1 MKPAPLNGLTGGFW
15 KALATVYLLKPVKQ
29 ADLLDAL
36 HLSLGYNKQ
45 KDAIITRYTV
55 EEVRRKLRILLVED
69 NVVNQKLAVKI
80 LEKRGHRVV
89 VAGNGSEALEVISK
103 EKFHVVL
110 MDVQMPVMD
119 GYTATR
125 KIRKW
130 EAKLSTSE
138 THIPIIAMTAH
149 AMKGDREKCLA
160 AGMDDYVTKPIKPG
174 TLFPVI
180 EQWTA
185 GD

>member
-1 MKPAPLNGLTGGFW
+1 M
-15 KALATVYLLKPVKQ
+15 
-29 ADLLDAL
+29 
-36 HLSLGYNKQ
+36 
-45 KDAIITRYTV
+45 
-55 EEVRRKLRILLVED
+55 
-69 NVVNQKLAVKI
+69 
-80 LEKRGHRVV
+80 
-89 VAGNGSEALEVISK
+89 
-103 EKFHVVL
+103 VL

-130 EAKLSTSE
+130 EGKFRTSE

-160 AGMDDYVTKPIKPG
+160 AGMDDYITKPIKPES
-174 TLFPVI
+174 LFPVI

>member
-1 MKPAPLNGLTGGFW
+1 MGIA
-15 KALATVYLLKPVKQ
+15 AYLLKPVKQ
-29 ADLLDAL
+29 ADLLDAFR
-36 HLSLGYNKQ
+36 LSLGHSK
-45 KDAIITRYTV
+45 KEGPLITRYTV

-69 NVVNQKLAVKI
+69 NAVNQKLAVKI

-89 VAGNGSEALEVISK
+89 VAGNGSEALEAIGK
-103 EKFHVVL
+103 ENFHVVL

-125 KIRKW
+125 KIRKR
-130 EAKLSTSE
+130 EEKFGTSQK
-138 THIPIIAMTAH
+138 HIPIIAMTAH

-160 AGMDDYVTKPIKPG
+160 AGMDDYITKPINPN

-180 EQWTA
+180 ERWSA

>member
-1 MKPAPLNGLTGGFW
+1 MGISA
-15 KALATVYLLKPVKQ
+15 YLLKPVKQ

-36 HLSLGYNKQ
+36 HLSLGYDKQ
-45 KDAIITRYTV
+45 KGSVITRYTV

-69 NVVNQKLAVKI
+69 NVVNQMLATKI

-89 VAGNGSEALEVISK
+89 VAGNGHEALEALLN
-103 EKFHVVL
+103 ENFHVVL
-110 MDVQMPVMD
+110 MDVQMPIMD

-130 EAKLSTSE
+130 EGDVKAGESR
-138 THIPIIAMTAH
+138 IPIIAMTAH

-160 AGMDDYVTKPIKPG
+160 AGMDDYVTKPIKPEI
-174 TLFPVI
+174 LFPVI

-185 GD
+185 GG